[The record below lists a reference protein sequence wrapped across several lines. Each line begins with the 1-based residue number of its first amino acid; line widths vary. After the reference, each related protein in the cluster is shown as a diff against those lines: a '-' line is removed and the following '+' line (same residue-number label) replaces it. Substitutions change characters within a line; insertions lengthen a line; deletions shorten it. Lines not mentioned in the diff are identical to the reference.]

1 MINITSLNI
10 ASCMTDVKRNAF
22 LGKNSKYYMNDNHMF
37 RQYRFRYI
45 LRINSITMLQLK
57 NELQLVKGCFQIQNS
72 VSTHKKFF
80 IERELIYLSAKS
92 IETSVLSFY
101 CP

>member
-1 MINITSLNI
+1 
-10 ASCMTDVKRNAF
+10 
-22 LGKNSKYYMNDNHMF
+22 
-37 RQYRFRYI
+37 
-45 LRINSITMLQLK
+45 MLQLK
-57 NELQLVKGCFQIQNS
+57 NEFQPAKGYFQIQNS
-72 VSTHKKFF
+72 VLTHKKFF

>member
-1 MINITSLNI
+1 MLKE
-10 ASCMTDVKRNAF
+10 MRF
-22 LGKNSKYYMNDNHMF
+22 LGKNGKYYMNDNHMF
-37 RQYRFRYI
+37 REYRFTREHSIHWHRYI

-57 NELQLVKGCFQIQNS
+57 NELQLVKECFQIQNS